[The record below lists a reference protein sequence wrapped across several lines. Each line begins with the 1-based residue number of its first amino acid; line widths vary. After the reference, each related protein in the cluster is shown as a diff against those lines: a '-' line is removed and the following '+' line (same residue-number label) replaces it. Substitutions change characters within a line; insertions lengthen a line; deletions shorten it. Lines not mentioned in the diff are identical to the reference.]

1 MWIQNLILLTI
12 ISWILAECY
21 RKIRVHF
28 SLEQRFTEYLLYAV
42 GQKFLNLAMHLNH
55 LRSYN
60 MVSIY
65 RVPLLRLLFGTAE
78 VRPWNL
84 YIYIVPFLAN
94 KEHSICPR
102 DNKFERDM
110 SKHWK
115 ILSQRIFMWFLF
127 TSQNQVCG
135 LTLKSSTVTETKI
148 LPPKVCSIAGKVR
161 RVHTML

>member
-1 MWIQNLILLTI
+1 MLIGMT
-12 ISWILAECY
+12 
-21 RKIRVHF
+21 RVYF
-28 SLEQRFTEYLLYAV
+28 PNRFTEYLLYGCGTV
-42 GQKFLNLAMHLNH
+42 LNLAMHLNH

-65 RVPLLRLLFGTAE
+65 RVPCWDSCLEQLRWDPGT
-78 VRPWNL
+78 
-84 YIYIVPFLAN
+84 YIVPFLAN

-148 LPPKVCSIAGKVR
+148 APKGLQYSRGGKTGSHDAVKPR
-161 RVHTML
+161 FPVKVQDQECWDKE